1 MTKLVDK
8 ITVALDEG
16 DDHYLQQESSDL
28 PRAMAQ
34 LYAISKSGGQRIRD
48 LEGFNFPYFE
58 QLRDQIMSDDEAMRL
73 KSSLMAYVE
82 KNDGD
87 YVPTALWT
95 LGYFFDHE
103 LIGFLQEQLRVH
115 LDLGHPSLE
124 SLGQCIIA
132 LSTIGEDILLD
143 GSFAAHEHSRNIEMA
158 RAYLD
163 AKT

>member
-8 ITVALDEG
+8 ITAALEEG
-16 DDHYLQQESSDL
+16 DDRYLQQDISDL
-28 PRAMAQ
+28 PRAMAR
-34 LYAISKSGGQRIRD
+34 LYVISRSGEQKISD
-48 LEGFNFPYFE
+48 LEGSNFPYFDE
-58 QLRDQIMSDDEAMRL
+58 LRDQIMSDEEATRL
-73 KSSLMAYVE
+73 KSALMVYAE
-82 KNDGD
+82 KNNGD

-95 LGYFFDHE
+95 LGYFFDQE

-115 LDLGHPSLE
+115 LELGQPSVE

-132 LSTIGEDILLD
+132 LSTIGEAILLD

-163 AKT
+163 SKT